1 MIRTLTV
8 PPSSV
13 TTSDEPNF
21 PVDLASKLELYPDAV
36 DAETALSVYP
46 GHLFDYQSV
55 SRWSKKKCV
64 PPEKKYVHK
73 ERGEERVNSKDE
85 NGPE

>member
-8 PPSSV
+8 PPPPSV

-55 SRWSKKKCV
+55 SRWSKKT
-64 PPEKKYVHK
+64 KKK
-73 ERGEERVNSKDE
+73 TMRPTREEIRT
-85 NGPE
+85 